1 MNLTGDSKICW
12 RGVCENRESEPRQKV
27 YFILFLSQLYSCL
40 MEILINKM
48 RETEA
53 YTQIIEYSRLDIV
66 KIKTHYI
73 LI

>member
-1 MNLTGDSKICW
+1 
-12 RGVCENRESEPRQKV
+12 
-27 YFILFLSQLYSCL
+27 